1 MCIRDR
7 PLGGNVYTWQSTVPD
22 NVAYNDGKWRWML
35 YDLDDSLAVGTQ
47 YEETPWEMD
56 SFVKHAGYAPSG
68 FLDDDPMPNLMANA
82 QFREQFVLTFLDL
95 ANENFSPEQVN
106 AHLDQLAETYTDQ
119 ADLSWHRW
127 NTVSQY
133 ETFPEQIEDLRT
145 FFEKR
150 FDAVIPYLARHFD
163 LTGDLVTLTLSQ
175 KGEGTVTLNS
185 ISPDLSGQNWSGRY
199 YTDYPVTL
207 TAEAPEGYSFVGWEI
222 EGGETVSGSASDAQI
237 QVRLETDTEIRAVFE
252 ENND

>member
-1 MCIRDR
+1 
-7 PLGGNVYTWQSTVPD
+7 
-22 NVAYNDGKWRWML
+22 
-35 YDLDDSLAVGTQ
+35 
-47 YEETPWEMD
+47 
-56 SFVKHAGYAPSG
+56 
-68 FLDDDPMPNLMANA
+68 MANA

-119 ADLSWHRW
+119 ADLSWQRW

-133 ETFPEQIEDLRT
+133 ETVPEQIEDLRT

-175 KGEGTVTLNS
+175 EGEGTVTLNS

-199 YTDYPVTL
+199 YTDYPVAL